1 MNDFTRATIAEEALE
16 NPHSGNDVVHYRHYI
31 GHDGAPTVLCV
42 QSFDY
47 LDYKPERF
55 LSTDAWDT
63 ELEAETAL
71 SKFLTQAMP
80 AADGDAFTS
89 ARLKVAGVGLTRM
102 QAVYAFLQERA
113 AVASNTPTP
122 AQVDALNAVRRELAH
137 ELRTHAW
144 EQVDRTVREHLM
156 RMADVADGGTG
167 PHAHHGCPDYSIPT
181 ADCTECAIVL
191 DAEVEGRGR
200 RATMFAELG
209 QYTDD

>member
-1 MNDFTRATIAEEALE
+1 MTDPTRVTIAEAALD
-16 NPHSGNDVVHYRHYI
+16 NPHAGDDAVHYRHYLR
-31 GHDGAPTVLCV
+31 HDGSPTVVCV

-47 LDYKPERF
+47 FDYDAERF

-63 ELEAETAL
+63 ELDAESAL
-71 SKFLTQAMP
+71 SRFLTQVMP
-80 AADGDAFTS
+80 AADADAPTS
-89 ARLKVAGVGLTRM
+89 SRLKATGRGLTRL

-122 AQVDALNAVRRELAH
+122 FQVDALNAVRRELAL

-144 EQVDRTVREHLM
+144 EQGDRTVREHLM
-156 RMADVADGGTG
+156 RMADVADGGRG
-167 PHAHHGCPDYSIPT
+167 PLAHHGCPDYSIPT

-200 RATMFAELG
+200 RPTMFAELG
-209 QYTDD
+209 QYTAD

>member
-1 MNDFTRATIAEEALE
+1 MTDSTRVTIAEAALE
-16 NPHSGNDVVHYRHYI
+16 NPHAGNDAVHYRHYLGRFGPKVI
-31 GHDGAPTVLCV
+31 CV

-47 LDYKPERF
+47 FDYEAERF

-71 SKFLTQAMP
+71 SKFLTQTMP
-80 AADGDAFTS
+80 AADADARTS
-89 ARLKVAGVGLTRM
+89 SRLKAAGVGLTRL

-113 AVASNTPTP
+113 ATVSNTPTP
-122 AQVDALNAVRRELAH
+122 AQVDALNAVRRELAL

-156 RMADVADGGTG
+156 RMADVADGGIG
-167 PHAHHGCPDYSIPT
+167 PLAHHGCPDDTIPT

-200 RATMFAELG
+200 RPTMFAELG